1 MYPPGTKLEPG
12 CVVDEVRG
20 GAGEAVL
27 ILRCGRDPRAY
38 GIPIPLGDTSREI
51 YYTENPVASVDEW
64 LESVRI
70 GMSIHVGTGLH
81 ARARRTLVGDYIELR
96 EADGWQYDDRFYL
109 DVVDPDEPQ
118 SWDRIQLVV
127 AAGLDP
133 GPAIA
138 SRDEGRLLCWVTA
151 FEEDSQANPY
161 AGHAVV
167 SWSGEDSA
175 DLEHVEV
182 RPGAPVTVLVGLARR
197 GAHVAG
203 AAGATSVTIGLDAP
217 ELDLV
222 GFRYAADGRRVVD
235 TSFLDEDPAGAAA
248 LLRDVLTAAA
258 EPSKPHGAG
267 AGRRQ
272 DTTSGHWWT
281 RSRRGPAQA
290 PATGDAG

>member
-38 GIPIPLGDTSREI
+38 GIPIPLGDTSREF

-81 ARARRTLVGDYIELR
+81 ARARRSLVGDYIELR

-118 SWDRIQLVV
+118 SWDRIQLVA

-151 FEEDSQANPY
+151 FEE
-161 AGHAVV
+161 
-167 SWSGEDSA
+167 
-175 DLEHVEV
+175 
-182 RPGAPVTVLVGLARR
+182 
-197 GAHVAG
+197 
-203 AAGATSVTIGLDAP
+203 
-217 ELDLV
+217 
-222 GFRYAADGRRVVD
+222 
-235 TSFLDEDPAGAAA
+235 
-248 LLRDVLTAAA
+248 
-258 EPSKPHGAG
+258 
-267 AGRRQ
+267 
-272 DTTSGHWWT
+272 
-281 RSRRGPAQA
+281 
-290 PATGDAG
+290 

>member
-38 GIPIPLGDTSREI
+38 GIPIPLGDTRREF

-182 RPGAPVTVLVGLARR
+182 RPGAPVTVLVGLA
-197 GAHVAG
+197 
-203 AAGATSVTIGLDAP
+203 TCVTIGLDAP

>member
-20 GAGEAVL
+20 AAGEAVL

-38 GIPIPLGDTSREI
+38 GIPIPLDDTSREF

-70 GMSIHVGTGLH
+70 GLSIHVGTGLH
-81 ARARRTLVGDYIELR
+81 TRARRTLVGDYIELR
-96 EADGWQYDDRFYL
+96 EADGWRYDDRFYL
-109 DVVDPDEPQ
+109 DVVEPDEPQ
-118 SWDRIQLVV
+118 SWDRIQLVA

-133 GPAIA
+133 APAIA
-138 SRDEGRLLCWVTA
+138 SRDAGRLLCWVTA

-161 AGHAVV
+161 VGHAVV
-167 SWSGEDSA
+167 SWSGDDTA

-182 RPGAPVTVLVGLARR
+182 RPGVPVTVLVGLARR

-248 LLRDVLTAAA
+248 LLGDVLTPAA
-258 EPSKPHGAG
+258 EPSKPHGTG
-267 AGRRQ
+267 ARRRQ
-272 DTTSGHWWT
+272 DATSGRWWA
-281 RSRRGPAQA
+281 RSRRGPTEAS
-290 PATGDAG
+290 PAGDAG

>member
-1 MYPPGTKLEPG
+1 
-12 CVVDEVRG
+12 
-20 GAGEAVL
+20 
-27 ILRCGRDPRAY
+27 
-38 GIPIPLGDTSREI
+38 
-51 YYTENPVASVDEW
+51 
-64 LESVRI
+64 
-70 GMSIHVGTGLH
+70 MSIHVGTGLH